1 MSTTEE
7 RVKDIYKNYIEIIC
21 PYIIQCELLDNEF
34 PIEILNEIR
43 AIFTHLSKYYIS
55 DDISIKGK
63 NLSKAESHIKRAI
76 LDCYKYLCY
85 AYEDKYKEFEITYK
99 KVDLSLI
106 DNGEFLP
113 KVIEGHKEALALML
127 DARKS
132 DLVIN
137 SDDETNV
144 DDSYKKY
151 ESAFNKYSSVY
162 EFINSSYK
170 KLESLRKRFV
180 LKDVF
185 AIGGWIIGII
195 GILISIIF

>member
-1 MSTTEE
+1 MSATEE
-7 RVKDIYKNYIEIIC
+7 RVKAVYKNYIGVIC
-21 PYIIQCELLDNEF
+21 PYILQCELLDNEF

-55 DDISIKGK
+55 DDTSIKEK

-85 AYEDKYKEFEITYK
+85 AYENKYKDFEMIYK

-113 KVIEGHKEALALML
+113 KLIECRKDALALML
-127 DARKS
+127 EARKS
-132 DLVIN
+132 DLLIN

-144 DDSYKKY
+144 DDSYEKY
-151 ESAFNKYSSVY
+151 EKAFVKYSSVY
-162 EFINSSYK
+162 ELINTSYK
-170 KLESLRKRFV
+170 KLETLRKKVV
-180 LKDVF
+180 LKDIF
-185 AIGGWIIGII
+185 AAGGWIIGIL
-195 GILISIIF
+195 GIIITIIF